1 MARPTPIN
9 INLVNG
15 MSTQVLMRHG
25 IMVNTRVET
34 LVMIY
39 LIKISSYKSNFG
51 YENARIL

>member
-1 MARPTPIN
+1 MAIPTPID

-15 MSTQVLMRHG
+15 MSTLALMKHN
-25 IMVNTRVET
+25 IMVHTRVDT

-51 YENARIL
+51 YENTRIL